1 MSDSVEALL
10 ERAHAKAREIDAAV
24 AGYRNSSPPP
34 STPTTGSVSSPR
46 RPPAGPD
53 TGALDAM
60 TAAERETF
68 ARYLDTAGPVR

>member
-10 ERAHAKAREIDAAV
+10 EWAHAKAREIDAAV

-46 RPPAGPD
+46 ATAGQLRPDTSPADAD

-60 TAAERETF
+60 TDAER
-68 ARYLDTAGPVR
+68 

>member
-46 RPPAGPD
+46 ATAGQLRPD
-53 TGALDAM
+53 TPRPARHTGAQIAM
-60 TAAERETF
+60 TAAGEKE
-68 ARYLDTAGPVR
+68 